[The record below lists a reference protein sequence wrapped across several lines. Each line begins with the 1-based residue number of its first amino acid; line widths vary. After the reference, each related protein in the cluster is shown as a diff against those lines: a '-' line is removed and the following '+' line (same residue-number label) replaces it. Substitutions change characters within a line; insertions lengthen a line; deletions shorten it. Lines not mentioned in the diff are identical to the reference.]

1 MRRFSLVVNPGDV
14 IVTAD
19 ELLIARVS

>member
-19 ELLIARVS
+19 EFLIARVS